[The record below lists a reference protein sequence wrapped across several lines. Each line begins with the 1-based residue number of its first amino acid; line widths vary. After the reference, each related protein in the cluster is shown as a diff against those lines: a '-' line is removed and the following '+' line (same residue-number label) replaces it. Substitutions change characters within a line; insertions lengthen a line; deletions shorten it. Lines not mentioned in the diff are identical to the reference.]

1 MLQNVP
7 LFANLSPAERRTLA
21 RAAIVRA
28 YPKNSVILNE
38 GEHTDSIYV
47 INSGKVKVLMRD
59 EEGKE
64 VILSI
69 LKEGDYFGELSLID
83 EQPRSASV
91 VAMEP
96 SEMTLL
102 LKADFLQCVASNP
115 GIAMT
120 IMRGLAQRLRE
131 ADVKIES
138 LALMDVYGRV
148 ARTLLQLA
156 EPENGRLVIKE
167 KLSQREIANMIGASR
182 EMVSRILKDLAQ
194 EGYIVF
200 EGKHII
206 LNEKTPVAA
215 GRLKGR
221 RAAATGT
228 AV

>member
-7 LFANLSPAERRTLA
+7 LFASLSSAERRTLA
-21 RAAIVRA
+21 RAVAIRS

-38 GEHTDSIYV
+38 GERSDSIYV
-47 INSGKVKVLMRD
+47 IDSGKVKVLMRD

-69 LKEGDYFGELSLID
+69 LKEGDYFGELALID
-83 EQPRSASV
+83 ELPRSASV
-91 VAMEP
+91 VAMES
-96 SEMTLL
+96 SEMTVLS
-102 LKADFLQCVASNP
+102 KADFLQCVANNP

-120 IMRGLAQRLRE
+120 VMRGLAQRLRE
-131 ADVKIES
+131 ADIKIES

-182 EMVSRILKDLAQ
+182 EMVSRILKDLAHD
-194 EGYIVF
+194 GYILI
-200 EGKHII
+200 EGKRIV
-206 LNEKTPVAA
+206 LNEKLPS
-215 GRLKGR
+215 
-221 RAAATGT
+221 RA
-228 AV
+228 V

>member
-7 LFANLSPAERRTLA
+7 LFASLSSAERRTLA
-21 RAAIVRA
+21 RAVAIRS

-38 GEHTDSIYV
+38 GERSDSIYV
-47 INSGKVKVLMRD
+47 IDSGKVKVLMRD

-69 LKEGDYFGELSLID
+69 LKEGDYFGELALID
-83 EQPRSASV
+83 ELPRSASV

-96 SEMTLL
+96 SEMTVLS
-102 LKADFLQCVASNP
+102 KADFLQCVANNP

-120 IMRGLAQRLRE
+120 VMRGLAQRLRE
-131 ADVKIES
+131 ADLKIES

-182 EMVSRILKDLAQ
+182 EMVSRILKDLAHD
-194 EGYIVF
+194 GYILI
-200 EGKHII
+200 EGKRIV
-206 LNEKTPVAA
+206 LNEKLPS
-215 GRLKGR
+215 
-221 RAAATGT
+221 RA
-228 AV
+228 V